1 MSKHLKE
8 LIFIILSV
16 SPLFFMSIIS
26 NTIETPS
33 NISYEGIDRKMLMI
47 SNAVFLLLFLVPYFV
62 IRNNVN
68 YNLRMRKVAFYPLVL
83 VMLSTVF
90 FIIINSP
97 IIEWNKEIN
106 FPEFL
111 SSFELWAQAKE
122 KQLEA
127 VTIHLVSFENNL
139 EYLIGILTIAIIPGF
154 CEEYFFRGVLQKNL
168 SLLIKNHHIAILIS
182 AFIFSAFHLQF
193 YGFFPRL
200 LLGVLFGYFYY
211 WSGSLTY
218 SVIAHTFNNFFSLTL
233 FYVAS
238 KGFFGENIELDIN
251 SSPDIPLLIIIGAL
265 ITFCYL
271 IFLLIRSTQNTNE

>member
-1 MSKHLKE
+1 MIKS
-8 LIFIILSV
+8 
-16 SPLFFMSIIS
+16 M
-26 NTIETPS
+26 TGDM
-33 NISYEGIDRKMLMI
+33 SYEGIDRKMLMI

-68 YNLRMRKVAFYPLVL
+68 YNLRMKKIALYPLVL
-83 VMLSTVF
+83 VMLSTIF

-127 VTIHLVSFENNL
+127 VTIHLISFENNF

-168 SLLIKNHHIAILIS
+168 SLLIKNHHIAIFIS

-200 LLGVLFGYFYY
+200 LLGILFGYFYY

-218 SVIAHTFNNFFSLTL
+218 SVIAHTLNNFFSLTL
-233 FYVAS
+233 FYVAG
-238 KGFFGENIELDIN
+238 KGYFGENIELDVN
-251 SSPDIPLLIIIGAL
+251 SSPDIPLFFIIGAL
-265 ITFCYL
+265 IIFCYL
-271 IFLLIRSTQNTNE
+271 IVLLKRSIKNTNE

>member
-8 LIFIILSV
+8 FIFIILSV
-16 SPLFFMSIIS
+16 SPLFFMTIIS
-26 NTIETPS
+26 NILETPS
-33 NISYEGIDRKMLMI
+33 DMSFERIDRKMLMI

-62 IRNNVN
+62 IRKNVN
-68 YNLRMRKVAFYPLVL
+68 YNLGMRNVAIYPLVL
-83 VMLSTVF
+83 VTLSTFF

-97 IIEWNKEIN
+97 VIEWNKEIN
-106 FPEFL
+106 FPDFL
-111 SSFELWAQAKE
+111 SSFEFWAQAKE

-127 VTIHLVSFENNL
+127 VTIHLVSFENNF

-168 SLLIKNHHIAILIS
+168 SLLIKNHHVAILIS

-218 SVIAHTFNNFFSLTL
+218 SIIAHTLNNFFSLTL
-233 FYVAS
+233 VYVARN
-238 KGFFGENIELDIN
+238 GFFGDNIELDIN
-251 SSPDIPLLIIIGAL
+251 SSPDIPLFIIIGAL
-265 ITFCYL
+265 IIFCYL
-271 IFLLIRSTQNTNE
+271 IFLLKKSNKNLNE

>member
-1 MSKHLKE
+1 MSKHVRE

-16 SPLFFMSIIS
+16 SPLFLMSIVS
-26 NTIETPS
+26 NVLETPTDM
-33 NISYEGIDRKMLMI
+33 SYEGIDRKILMI

-62 IRNNVN
+62 IRNNTN
-68 YNLRMRKVAFYPLVL
+68 YNLGVKNFSLYPLAL
-83 VMLSTVF
+83 VMATTIF

-97 IIEWNKEIN
+97 IIEWNKALN

-111 SSFELWAQAKE
+111 SSFEVWAQAKE

-127 VTIHLVSFENNL
+127 VTMHLVSFENNW
-139 EYLIGILTIAIIPGF
+139 EYLIGVLTIAIIPGF

-168 SLLIKNHHIAILIS
+168 SLLIKNHHIAIIIS

-200 LLGVLFGYFYY
+200 FLGILFGYFYY

-218 SVIAHTFNNFFSLTL
+218 SIIAHSLNNFFGITL
-233 FYVAS
+233 FYLAG
-238 KGFFGENIELDIN
+238 KGLFGENIDLSVN
-251 SSPDIPLLIIIGAL
+251 SSPHIPLVFIIGAFMV
-265 ITFCYL
+265 FCYL
-271 IFLLIRSTQNTNE
+271 VIMLKRTLKS

>member
-16 SPLFFMSIIS
+16 SPLFFMSLIS
-26 NTIETPS
+26 NILETPS
-33 NISYEGIDRKMLMI
+33 DMSYEGIDRKMLMI

-68 YNLRMRKVAFYPLVL
+68 YKLRMKKVALYPLVL
-83 VMLSTVF
+83 VMLSTIF

-127 VTIHLVSFENNL
+127 VTIHLISFENNF

-168 SLLIKNHHIAILIS
+168 SLLIKNHHIAIFIS
-182 AFIFSAFHLQF
+182 AVIFSAFHLQF

-200 LLGVLFGYFYY
+200 LLGILFGYFYY

-218 SVIAHTFNNFFSLTL
+218 SVIAHTLNNFFSLTL
-233 FYVAS
+233 FYVAG
-238 KGFFGENIELDIN
+238 KGYFGENIELDVN
-251 SSPDIPLLIIIGAL
+251 SSPDIPLFFIIGAL
-265 ITFCYL
+265 MIFCYL
-271 IFLLIRSTQNTNE
+271 IVLLKRSIKNTNE

>member
-26 NTIETPS
+26 NILETPS
-33 NISYEGIDRKMLMI
+33 DTSYEGIDRKMLMI
-47 SNAVFLLLFLVPYFV
+47 SNALFLLLFLVPYFV

-68 YNLRMRKVAFYPLVL
+68 YNLRMKKIALYPLVL
-83 VMLSTVF
+83 VMLSTIF

-139 EYLIGILTIAIIPGF
+139 EYFTIS
-154 CEEYFFRGVLQKNL
+154 FF
-168 SLLIKNHHIAILIS
+168 
-182 AFIFSAFHLQF
+182 
-193 YGFFPRL
+193 L
-200 LLGVLFGYFYY
+200 LLNFLEAAMPAAIGNAEPSIGVEPTNPTDL
-211 WSGSLTY
+211 S
-218 SVIAHTFNNFFSLTL
+218 NMC
-233 FYVAS
+233 
-238 KGFFGENIELDIN
+238 IE
-251 SSPDIPLLIIIGAL
+251 PP
-265 ITFCYL
+265 
-271 IFLLIRSTQNTNE
+271 

>member
-16 SPLFFMSIIS
+16 SPLFFMSLIS
-26 NTIETPS
+26 NILETPS
-33 NISYEGIDRKMLMI
+33 DMSYEGIDRKMLMI
-47 SNAVFLLLFLVPYFV
+47 SNSVFLLLFLVPYFV

-68 YNLRMRKVAFYPLVL
+68 YNLRMKKIALYPLVL
-83 VMLSTVF
+83 VMLSTIF

-127 VTIHLVSFENNL
+127 VTIHLISFENNF

-168 SLLIKNHHIAILIS
+168 SLLIKNHHIAIFIS

-200 LLGVLFGYFYY
+200 LLGILFGYFYY

-218 SVIAHTFNNFFSLTL
+218 SVIAHTLNNFFSLTL
-233 FYVAS
+233 FYVAG
-238 KGFFGENIELDIN
+238 KGCFGENIELDVN
-251 SSPDIPLLIIIGAL
+251 SSPDIPLFFIIGAL
-265 ITFCYL
+265 IIFCYL
-271 IFLLIRSTQNTNE
+271 IVLLKRSIKNTNE

>member
-8 LIFIILSV
+8 FIFIILSV
-16 SPLFFMSIIS
+16 SPLFFMTIIS
-26 NTIETPS
+26 NILETPS
-33 NISYEGIDRKMLMI
+33 DMSFERIDRKMLMI

-62 IRNNVN
+62 IRKNVN
-68 YNLRMRKVAFYPLVL
+68 YNLGMRNVAIYPLVL
-83 VMLSTVF
+83 VTLSTFF

-97 IIEWNKEIN
+97 VIEWNKEIN
-106 FPEFL
+106 FPDFL
-111 SSFELWAQAKE
+111 SSFEFWAQAKE

-127 VTIHLVSFENNL
+127 VTIHLVSFENNF

-168 SLLIKNHHIAILIS
+168 SLLIKNHHVAILIS

-218 SVIAHTFNNFFSLTL
+218 SIIAHTLNNFFSLTL
-233 FYVAS
+233 FYVARN
-238 KGFFGENIELDIN
+238 GFFGDNIELDIN
-251 SSPDIPLLIIIGAL
+251 SSPDIPLFIIIGAL
-265 ITFCYL
+265 IIFCYL
-271 IFLLIRSTQNTNE
+271 IFLLKKSNKNLNE

>member
-26 NTIETPS
+26 NILETPS
-33 NISYEGIDRKMLMI
+33 DTSYEGIDRKMLMI

-68 YNLRMRKVAFYPLVL
+68 YNLRMRKIAFYPLVL

-168 SLLIKNHHIAILIS
+168 SLLIKNHHIAIFIS

-218 SVIAHTFNNFFSLTL
+218 SVIAHTLNNFFSLTL

-238 KGFFGENIELDIN
+238 KGLFGENIELDIN

-265 ITFCYL
+265 IIFSYL

>member
-26 NTIETPS
+26 NILETPS
-33 NISYEGIDRKMLMI
+33 DMSYEGIDRKMLMI

-111 SSFELWAQAKE
+111 SSFELWAQVKE

-168 SLLIKNHHIAILIS
+168 SLIIKNHHIAIFIS

-200 LLGVLFGYFYY
+200 LLGILFGYFYY

-218 SVIAHTFNNFFSLTL
+218 SVIAHTLNNFFSLTL
-233 FYVAS
+233 FYVAG
-238 KGFFGENIELDIN
+238 KGYFGENIELDVN
-251 SSPDIPLLIIIGAL
+251 SSPDIPLFFIIGAL
-265 ITFCYL
+265 IIFCYL
-271 IFLLIRSTQNTNE
+271 IVLLKRSIKNTNE

>member
-26 NTIETPS
+26 NILETPS
-33 NISYEGIDRKMLMI
+33 DMSYEGIDRKMLMI

-68 YNLRMRKVAFYPLVL
+68 YNLRMKKIALYPLVL
-83 VMLSTVF
+83 VMLSTIF

-127 VTIHLVSFENNL
+127 VTIHLISFENNF

-168 SLLIKNHHIAILIS
+168 SLLIKNQHIAIFIS

-200 LLGVLFGYFYY
+200 LLGILFGYFYY

-218 SVIAHTFNNFFSLTL
+218 SVIAHTLNNFFSLTL
-233 FYVAS
+233 FYVAG
-238 KGFFGENIELDIN
+238 KGYFGENIELDVN
-251 SSPDIPLLIIIGAL
+251 SSPDIPLFFIIGAL
-265 ITFCYL
+265 IIFCYL
-271 IFLLIRSTQNTNE
+271 IVLLKRSIKNTNE

>member
-26 NTIETPS
+26 NILETPS
-33 NISYEGIDRKMLMI
+33 DMSYEGIDRKMLMI

-68 YNLRMRKVAFYPLVL
+68 YNLRMKKIALYPLVL
-83 VMLSTVF
+83 VMLSTIF

-127 VTIHLVSFENNL
+127 VTIHLISFENNF

-168 SLLIKNHHIAILIS
+168 SLLIKNHHIAIFIS
-182 AFIFSAFHLQF
+182 AVIFSAFHLQF

-200 LLGVLFGYFYY
+200 LLGILFGYFYY

-218 SVIAHTFNNFFSLTL
+218 SVIAHTLNNFFSLTL
-233 FYVAS
+233 FYVAG
-238 KGFFGENIELDIN
+238 KGYFGENIELDVN
-251 SSPDIPLLIIIGAL
+251 SSPDIPLFFIIGAL
-265 ITFCYL
+265 IIFCYL
-271 IFLLIRSTQNTNE
+271 IVLLKRSIKNTNE

>member
-1 MSKHLKE
+1 
-8 LIFIILSV
+8 
-16 SPLFFMSIIS
+16 MSIIS
-26 NTIETPS
+26 NILETPS
-33 NISYEGIDRKMLMI
+33 DMSYEGIDRKMLMI

-111 SSFELWAQAKE
+111 SSFEFWAQAKE

-168 SLLIKNHHIAILIS
+168 SLLIKNHHIAIFIS

-200 LLGVLFGYFYY
+200 LLGILFGYFYY

-218 SVIAHTFNNFFSLTL
+218 SVIAHTLNNFFSLTL

-238 KGFFGENIELDIN
+238 KGLFGENIELDIN

-265 ITFCYL
+265 IIFCYL

>member
-8 LIFIILSV
+8 FIFIILSV
-16 SPLFFMSIIS
+16 SPLFFMTIIS
-26 NTIETPS
+26 NILETPS
-33 NISYEGIDRKMLMI
+33 DMSFERIDRKMLMI

-62 IRNNVN
+62 IRKNVN
-68 YNLRMRKVAFYPLVL
+68 YNLGMRNVAIYPLAL
-83 VMLSTVF
+83 VTLSTFF

-97 IIEWNKEIN
+97 VIEWNKEIN
-106 FPEFL
+106 FPDFL
-111 SSFELWAQAKE
+111 SSFEFWAQAKE

-127 VTIHLVSFENNL
+127 VTIHLVSFENNF

-168 SLLIKNHHIAILIS
+168 SLLIKNHHVAILIS

-218 SVIAHTFNNFFSLTL
+218 SIIAHTLNNFFSLTL
-233 FYVAS
+233 FYVARN
-238 KGFFGENIELDIN
+238 GFFGDNIELDIN
-251 SSPDIPLLIIIGAL
+251 SSPDIPLFIIIGAL
-265 ITFCYL
+265 IIFCYL
-271 IFLLIRSTQNTNE
+271 IFLLKKSNKNLNE

>member
-8 LIFIILSV
+8 FIFIILSV
-16 SPLFFMSIIS
+16 SPLFFMTIIS
-26 NTIETPS
+26 NILETPS
-33 NISYEGIDRKMLMI
+33 DMSFERIDRKMLMI

-62 IRNNVN
+62 IRKNVK
-68 YNLRMRKVAFYPLVL
+68 YNLGMRNVAIYPLVL
-83 VMLSTVF
+83 VTLSTFF

-97 IIEWNKEIN
+97 VIEWNKEIN
-106 FPEFL
+106 FPDFL
-111 SSFELWAQAKE
+111 SSFEFWAQAKE

-127 VTIHLVSFENNL
+127 VTIHLVSFENNF

-168 SLLIKNHHIAILIS
+168 SLLIKNHHVAILIS

-218 SVIAHTFNNFFSLTL
+218 SIIAHTLNNFFSLTL
-233 FYVAS
+233 FYVARN
-238 KGFFGENIELDIN
+238 GFFGDNIELDIN
-251 SSPDIPLLIIIGAL
+251 SSPDIPLFIIIGAL
-265 ITFCYL
+265 IIFCYL
-271 IFLLIRSTQNTNE
+271 IFLLKKSNKNLNE